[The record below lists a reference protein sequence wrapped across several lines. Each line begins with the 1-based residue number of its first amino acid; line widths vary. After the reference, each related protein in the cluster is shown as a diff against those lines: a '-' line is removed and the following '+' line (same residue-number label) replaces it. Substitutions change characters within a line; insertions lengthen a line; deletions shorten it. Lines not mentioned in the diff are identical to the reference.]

1 MLQRRLPY
9 KYNIGFARAP
19 SGLTFTFSIMQGSWF
34 HDSMHV
40 ESTVLTSASKAWSTS
55 LHFHMFKH
63 EAFAWNFIKL
73 FLLMYSNSM
82 QSCSFYFAL
91 HFFPALQ
98 HALQHAVICWCQAQA
113 RGVARTIS
121 LVIYKS
127 YYNVLT
133 LDICPGIMNI
143 HILFLHQK
151 KKNTWELLRSFTVY
165 MDHVLSLFLFF
176 FFFQF
181 SLSFFFHYP
190 PSFYFNF
197 IFSFFITIV

>member
-113 RGVARTIS
+113 QARGVARTIS

-143 HILFLHQK
+143 HILFLHRK
-151 KKNTWELLRSFTVY
+151 KKHLRIIKELYCLYGPCSLSLFVFFSNSAS
-165 MDHVLSLFLFF
+165 HFFPFPSLFLF
-176 FFFQF
+176 QF
-181 SLSFFFHYP
+181 YL
-190 PSFYFNF
+190 
-197 IFSFFITIV
+197 